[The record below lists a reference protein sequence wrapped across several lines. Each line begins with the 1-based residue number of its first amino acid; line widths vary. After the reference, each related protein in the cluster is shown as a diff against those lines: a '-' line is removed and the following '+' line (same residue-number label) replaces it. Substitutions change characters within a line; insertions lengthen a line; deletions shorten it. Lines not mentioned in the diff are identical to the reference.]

1 MNVFFGAAILIFNS
15 CKLEV
20 RISYMRNIL
29 LSLCMLLICTN
40 AKAQIPL
47 IEEQNALSGQIDA
60 VYQVQQQKEMRENE
74 MIAAQRDEAERKE
87 RQYLAEK
94 RAEQLRAE
102 RIEKEAKAAKNALIL
117 KALQIES
124 ETRAAEIELQNKKD
138 ALSYA
143 DKKREQDYE
152 DKRRDLLLRK
162 EEARLKRENDFID
175 QELKEKA
182 ANTDVVQSKAD
193 VNRNLS
199 SGQKTLLEKVG
210 EAEVK
215 KNSGF
220 FK

>member
-1 MNVFFGAAILIFNS
+1 MFFGAAILIFNN
-15 CKLEV
+15 CKPEI
-20 RISYMRNIL
+20 RIPYMKNIL
-29 LSLCMLLICTN
+29 LSLSMLLICSS

-47 IEEQNALSGQIDA
+47 VEEQNTLSGQIDA

-143 DKKREQDYE
+143 D
-152 DKRRDLLLRK
+152 
-162 EEARLKRENDFID
+162 I
-175 QELKEKA
+175 
-182 ANTDVVQSKAD
+182 V
-193 VNRNLS
+193 
-199 SGQKTLLEKVG
+199 
-210 EAEVK
+210 
-215 KNSGF
+215 
-220 FK
+220 